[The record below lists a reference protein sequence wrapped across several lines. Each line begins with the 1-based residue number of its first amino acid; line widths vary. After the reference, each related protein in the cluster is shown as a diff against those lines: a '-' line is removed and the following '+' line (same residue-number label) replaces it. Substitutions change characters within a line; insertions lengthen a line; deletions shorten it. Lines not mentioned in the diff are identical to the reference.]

1 MGIDILGWVEIRPVK
16 EEPTLWLPVVDV
28 GLLADRSTEMFSW
41 LYGVRKRDDGFVPI
55 AAERGLPTDVS
66 DRTKVEHDGAFATYP
81 SEFFGTTWATWAE
94 IKAINWDERVEDHVV
109 ERRKGSAPGTGTVAP
124 KSSFL
129 QFHRDEWPGTPEE
142 LQPGVHWEQEDR
154 EYEVVETYRRDA
166 IEYGWA
172 ELFEIM
178 AVLAKP
184 RGNDAVRM
192 VVWFC
197 I

>member
-1 MGIDILGWVEIRPVK
+1 MGIDICGWVEIRLVA
-16 EEPTLWLPVVDV
+16 EEPAIWGPVVNV

-41 LYGVRKRDDGFVPI
+41 LFGVRKRDDGFAPI
-55 AAERGLPTDVS
+55 AAKRGLPTDVS
-66 DRTKVEHDGAFATYP
+66 DTTKAEHDSHFATYP
-81 SEFFGTTWATWAE
+81 SEFFGTTWVTWAE
-94 IKAINWDERVEDHVV
+94 IQSINWDEQIEDRVHEHQ
-109 ERRKGSAPGTGTVAP
+109 KSWAPGEYVEGP
-124 KSSFL
+124 KSTFL
-129 QFHRDEWPGTPEE
+129 QFHREKWPGTPEE
-142 LQPGVHWEQEDR
+142 LQSGVRWEQEDH
-154 EYEVVETYRRDA
+154 EYEVVEFYRRNA